1 MSDRHP
7 DGPPD
12 PVRRRLLGGTAGL
25 VGVSW
30 LSLNWPLLAETARA
44 AAAAHA
50 GGRAFE
56 HLDAATA
63 ADLEAMAARIIPSD
77 DTPGARE
84 AGVIHFMD
92 RAFGGFMA
100 GAAGFLAAGLDEFNV
115 TATLGTPHNRFAE
128 LPESRQDAA
137 LHVAED
143 GPFFGMIRFLTIAG
157 MLAMPD
163 HGGNR
168 DHAGWKLIGFE
179 HRHAWQPP
187 FGHYDAPVHAGND
200 ADG

>member
-1 MSDRHP
+1 MDQSGRDSLSDP
-7 DGPPD
+7 L
-12 PVRRRLLGGTAGL
+12 RRRLLGGTAALAGL
-25 VGVSW
+25 SW
-30 LSLNWPLLAETARA
+30 LNLNGPLLAGTARA

-50 GGRAFE
+50 AGRDFE

-92 RAFGGFMA
+92 QAFGGFMA
-100 GAAGFLAAGLDEFNV
+100 GAAGFVAGGLAEFNI
-115 TATLGTPHNRFAE
+115 TATMGTPHNRFAE

-143 GPFFGMIRFLTIAG
+143 GQFFGMIQFLTVAG
-157 MLAMPD
+157 MFAMPS

-168 DHAGWKLIGFE
+168 DHLGWKLIGFE